1 MRWSARQ
8 RGMLEAMGIRLWDRA
23 NADAGGSPDAGPVDA
38 AAVEAAA
45 GALASAKA
53 DARERAPTPA
63 TTLPDRQAARPAP
76 AGTADAARPTP
87 GGAPAASRVQ
97 PPSPIAAPRTVADDA
112 RSRAIAAMDW
122 TALQA
127 AVAGCTACGLCE
139 SRRHTVF
146 GVGHAQAD
154 WMLVGEAPGEQE
166 DLQGEPFVGAAGQ
179 LLDEMLAAVGLTRQ
193 PAEPTRQVYIANTL
207 KCRPP
212 RNRNP
217 SDEELA
223 ACAPHLHRQIELV
236 QPRLL
241 LATGRY
247 AVRQLLGS
255 EEAIGR
261 LRGRLHDYRGIPVVV
276 TYHPSYLLRQPT
288 EKGKAWR
295 DLLLAASVLG
305 A

>member
-23 NADAGGSPDAGPVDA
+23 NADAGGPPDVGPVDVA
-38 AAVEAAA
+38 AAEAAA

-53 DARERAPTPA
+53 DAGARAPMPS